1 LTDRI
6 QSLTVVLEEDL
17 RDDDAQE
24 IADAIA
30 KLRGVQIVTLGA
42 PVDFTVH
49 VERQRLRRSMGA
61 AIIALLNGDKPVG

>member
-17 RDDDAQE
+17 RDDDARE

-30 KLRGVQIVTLGA
+30 KLRGVQLVTLGE
-42 PVDFTVH
+42 PVDMNVH
-49 VERQRLRRSMGA
+49 VERQRLRRSLGA
-61 AIIALLNGDKPVG
+61 SIVSLLSGEKPVA